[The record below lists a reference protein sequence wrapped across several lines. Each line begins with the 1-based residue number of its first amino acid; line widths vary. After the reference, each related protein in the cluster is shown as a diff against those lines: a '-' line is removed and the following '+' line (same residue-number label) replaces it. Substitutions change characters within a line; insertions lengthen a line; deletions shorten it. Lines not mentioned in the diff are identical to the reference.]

1 MDLLKNEHINAINEI
16 EKDGI
21 LVIDDTIIERNGK
34 NIEYT
39 DIFFDHNKKKY
50 VRGYQVATSLFVGKY
65 GKYPIALSIYK
76 KFNKEGPEFKT
87 KIEIQKENIEDAMKR
102 GLNFSTV

>member
-1 MDLLKNEHINAINEI
+1 VINKI

-39 DIFFDHNKKKY
+39 DMFFNHNKKKY
-50 VRGYQVATSLFVGKY
+50 VRGYQVITSLFVGKY
-65 GKYPIALSIYK
+65 GKYPITLSIYR
-76 KFNKEGPEFKT
+76 KFNKEDPGFKT

-102 GLNFSTV
+102 GLNFFNIIR